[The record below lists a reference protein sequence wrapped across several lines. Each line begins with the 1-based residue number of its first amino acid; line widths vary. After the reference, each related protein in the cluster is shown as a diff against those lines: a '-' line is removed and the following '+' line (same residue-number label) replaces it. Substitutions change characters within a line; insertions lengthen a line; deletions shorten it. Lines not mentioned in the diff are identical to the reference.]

1 MAYGDLI
8 TTIDEFQD
16 EYRKTVG
23 QTLPHRP
30 SKQANIDNIR
40 RFGDGVGDYNPLW
53 RDEAHAAA
61 SRYGMIT
68 ASPPFLF
75 GVTLGV
81 VAGETGGIDRRRV
94 STEYLPVNYAGAEIE
109 FVRPIWRDDTIT
121 ASETVGRRTIRK
133 TSSRIGAINFNT
145 GFVTFTNQRK
155 EVVATIKTT
164 MARYQ
169 NMGHTLEYDR
179 SPREGEGWQRRRA
192 GRSAGVGSGQRQ
204 GAETRHWEDVAVGDA
219 LSALPKGTYSVTELF
234 LFTHGVLGTGR
245 TSRAALAAEGSA
257 DLGGGGRFDEE
268 HARKRRNMPGQF
280 DFGPQRVCWL
290 SQVVTDWMGDDGV
303 LKTLSAQIRHPN
315 VVGDTNAVHGEVT
328 GKSVAG
334 DEHLV
339 EVQVRNLNQS
349 GLPTALGTATVALP
363 SRGRLADRSPAKRI
377 APWRAEWPPS
387 ELFRASSGGFGE
399 GPWERGHSA
408 PRVPDRARDF
418 GDTGRRDALRLL
430 LRNAVWGAGAGW
442 GIAGFGHGVPAGGHQ
457 VAHGGL
463 GCRRRVQ
470 SLEGLDGP
478 ATHMVVPEVEVL
490 HKRWHQHVGI
500 RDVGCQAGC
509 GGGGVAA
516 DEGVFVLERA
526 QEPLWASKGCPWAIV
541 PMASTA

>member
-1 MAYGDLI
+1 MADGDLI

-23 QTLPHRP
+23 KTLPHRP
-30 SKQANIDNIR
+30 SKQANLDNIR

-53 RDEAHAAA
+53 RDEAHAAS
-61 SRYGMIT
+61 SRFGMVT
-68 ASPPFLF
+68 APPPFLF

-109 FVRPIWRDDTIT
+109 FVRPIWRDDTLT
-121 ASETVGRRTIRK
+121 ASETVGETIRK
-133 TSSRIGAINFNT
+133 TSRRIGAINFNT

-155 EVVATIKTT
+155 EVVARIKTT

-179 SPREGEGWQRRRA
+179 APKEGEGGSVVEPADPLVWERERR
-192 GRSAGVGSGQRQ
+192 

-219 LSALPKGTYSVTELF
+219 LPSLKKGTYSVTELF

-245 TSRAALAAEGSA
+245 TSRTALQAEGSA

-290 SQVVTDWMGDDGV
+290 SQIVTDWMGDDGV
-303 LKTLSAQIRHPN
+303 LKTLNAQVRHPN
-315 VVGDTNAVHGEVT
+315 VVGDTNTVHGEVT

-339 EVQVRNLNQS
+339 EVQIRNVNQS

-363 SRGRLADRSPAKRI
+363 SRD
-377 APWRAEWPPS
+377 
-387 ELFRASSGGFGE
+387 
-399 GPWERGHSA
+399 
-408 PRVPDRARDF
+408 D
-418 GDTGRRDALRLL
+418 
-430 LRNAVWGAGAGW
+430 
-442 GIAGFGHGVPAGGHQ
+442 
-457 VAHGGL
+457 
-463 GCRRRVQ
+463 
-470 SLEGLDGP
+470 
-478 ATHMVVPEVEVL
+478 
-490 HKRWHQHVGI
+490 
-500 RDVGCQAGC
+500 
-509 GGGGVAA
+509 
-516 DEGVFVLERA
+516 
-526 QEPLWASKGCPWAIV
+526 
-541 PMASTA
+541 